1 MLHTLPPSLISM
13 HSKLLLHFEKY
24 KKKHGSASNFLQLFP
39 KSEQWGKI
47 STFLQIL
54 VSRHIRQFWENMHF
68 IHPLLSSQPPFF
80 LIPLLCIVL
89 CIMYFTCKD
98 APIMYARHSL
108 YADQVSLGSS
118 WASQANAWKQTII
131 CQNERKMIHYQYHCH
146 ICCYF
151 RFASNMMEQI
161 LMLVFLLTMQW
172 SSLSGKCWQ
181 NAVALWILIEIY
193 ALWILIVIFLSLCNW
208 E

>member
-1 MLHTLPPSLISM
+1 MLHTLPSCPCTRNNCYILKNIKKSWKCQQLFAVISQKWAM
-13 HSKLLLHFEKY
+13 GENFHF
-24 KKKHGSASNFLQLFP
+24 SSNFGL
-39 KSEQWGKI
+39 E
-47 STFLQIL
+47 T
-54 VSRHIRQFWENMHF
+54 
-68 IHPLLSSQPPFF
+68 HPAVLREYAFYPPPPVQPGSHPPFF

-118 WASQANAWKQTII
+118 WASQANALKQTII
-131 CQNERKMIHYQYHCH
+131 CQNERKIIHYQYHCH

-151 RFASNMMEQI
+151 CFASNMMEQI

>member
-1 MLHTLPPSLISM
+1 MEVTAPFCSYFSKVSNGEKFPLFFKFWSRDTSGSFERICILSTPSC
-13 HSKLLLHFEKY
+13 
-24 KKKHGSASNFLQLFP
+24 P
-39 KSEQWGKI
+39 
-47 STFLQIL
+47 
-54 VSRHIRQFWENMHF
+54 SRQ
-68 IHPLLSSQPPFF
+68 PPPFF

-131 CQNERKMIHYQYHCH
+131 CQKERKMIHYQYHCH